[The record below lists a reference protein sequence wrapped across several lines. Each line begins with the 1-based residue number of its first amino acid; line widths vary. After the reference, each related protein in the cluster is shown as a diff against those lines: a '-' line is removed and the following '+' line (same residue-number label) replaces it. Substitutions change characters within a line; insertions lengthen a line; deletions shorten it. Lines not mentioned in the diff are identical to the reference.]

1 MDFQVGQAISY
12 KYGSPSYRQQGV
24 IIGVDDNTIDIVSVN
39 RKNGIIKCY
48 DEPGADYYRD
58 RNHVRLRNCPPPFS
72 SLTSNR
78 PGMAYANAD
87 IENPVVLRKDNL
99 AEYQV
104 QILENGRKVPK
115 ADMDKIFDHPWEDQ
129 LQKQKTMR
137 RRSGIDISSII
148 DNEQKEDGME
158 FY

>member
-24 IIGVDDNTIDIVSVN
+24 IIGVDDNTIDVVSVN
-39 RKNGIIKCY
+39 RKNGIVKCY

-99 AEYQV
+99 AEYHV
-104 QILENGRKVPK
+104 QILEDGRKVPK
-115 ADMDKIFDHPWEDQ
+115 ADMDKIFYHPWEEQ

-158 FY
+158 F

>member
-24 IIGVDDNTIDIVSVN
+24 IIGVDDNAIDVVSVN

-87 IENPVVLRKDNL
+87 IENPVVLHKYNL

-104 QILENGRKVPK
+104 QILEDGRKVPK
-115 ADMDKIFDHPWEDQ
+115 ADMDKIFDHPWIDEM
-129 LQKQKTMR
+129 QKQKTMR
-137 RRSGIDISSII
+137 NERRCL
-148 DNEQKEDGME
+148 NRVWEDESEKDKGME
-158 FY
+158 F

>member
-1 MDFQVGQAISY
+1 
-12 KYGSPSYRQQGV
+12 
-24 IIGVDDNTIDIVSVN
+24 
-39 RKNGIIKCY
+39 
-48 DEPGADYYRD
+48 
-58 RNHVRLRNCPPPFS
+58 
-72 SLTSNR
+72 
-78 PGMAYANAD
+78 MAYANAD

-104 QILENGRKVPK
+104 QILEDGRKVPK

-129 LQKQKTMR
+129 LQKQKTMH

>member
-1 MDFQVGQAISY
+1 
-12 KYGSPSYRQQGV
+12 
-24 IIGVDDNTIDIVSVN
+24 
-39 RKNGIIKCY
+39 
-48 DEPGADYYRD
+48 
-58 RNHVRLRNCPPPFS
+58 
-72 SLTSNR
+72 
-78 PGMAYANAD
+78 MAYVNAD

-115 ADMDKIFDHPWEDQ
+115 ADIDKIFDHPWEEQ
-129 LQKQKTMR
+129 LQKQKTMH

-158 FY
+158 F

>member
-24 IIGVDDNTIDIVSVN
+24 IIGVDDNAIDVVSVN

-78 PGMAYANAD
+78 PGMAYVNAD

-115 ADMDKIFDHPWEDQ
+115 ADMDKIFDHPWEEQ
-129 LQKQKTMR
+129 LQKQKTIR

-158 FY
+158 F

>member
-115 ADMDKIFDHPWEDQ
+115 ADMDKIFDHPWEEQ
-129 LQKQKTMR
+129 LQKQKTMH

-148 DNEQKEDGME
+148 DNEQKEDGMD
-158 FY
+158 F

>member
-1 MDFQVGQAISY
+1 M
-12 KYGSPSYRQQGV
+12 
-24 IIGVDDNTIDIVSVN
+24 N

-78 PGMAYANAD
+78 PGMAYVNAD

-115 ADMDKIFDHPWEDQ
+115 ADIDKIFDHPWEEQ
-129 LQKQKTMR
+129 LQKQKTMH

-158 FY
+158 F